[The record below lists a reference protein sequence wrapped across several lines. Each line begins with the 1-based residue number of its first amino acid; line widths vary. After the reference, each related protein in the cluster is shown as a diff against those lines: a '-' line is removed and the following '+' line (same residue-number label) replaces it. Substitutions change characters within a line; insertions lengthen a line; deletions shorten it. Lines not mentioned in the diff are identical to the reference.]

1 MYDALQA
8 ELDDAEAAQMTAE
21 AAAVAAMAAQTMAEA
36 EAEAAME
43 AQMMAETAQMMAETA
58 QEAAEAAQMMAE
70 QQREAARI
78 AEAIA
83 MQAEADAKEALMDAE
98 AQRDMYQQGQM
109 DAEAQRDMYQQAKMD
124 ADAKLEAAEE
134 ARMMAVEA
142 ADTAKAAEMAADE
155 ARQMAEDRAN
165 EAEAATLVAR
175 QAEQDAKDALKIAQD
190 RIAELEGE
198 EEETDAEKE
207 AEKIAEKVA
216 QRARVDARAIGRSSG
231 SSVTTWD
238 DEGGN
243 DDGIRDLNELTTVI
257 TGPEKDFQSSEDKPT
272 AMELTAANDGS
283 MVTFKVTKGM
293 GKDKEEIFSFMV
305 PAADSGETSGMTV
318 EEDLPG
324 GHDKYIYLM
333 TDIMPAGSV
342 PFPENPDGLDE
353 RVFHAATQMFRYSVE
368 DTDGDT
374 DGLQNDDM
382 DIDPGTLAPSD
393 QVPERSVLE
402 NASFD
407 GTFADSPG
415 MYICTDTEI
424 DACEFGRD
432 DDGDLTVDGEWSFV
446 PSDSA
451 PDPDTDYHVYGAW
464 LKKPDSTAGTGYSA
478 ALGTGNDLFTAA
490 NIVALVGKA
499 KYSGKAVGFFA
510 ERRVDTEGAVS
521 GTFTAM
527 AELNADFDADTPGGT
542 ADDSTT
548 VSGMITGFERS
559 DGGDANWLV
568 ELDMIRIA
576 NSPAPANDG
585 GFAGGDTMGHAS
597 GTPWD
602 GAWGVQFT
610 GNGPDV
616 GAHPSGVVGTFGAE
630 HGSPDRLV
638 GADETAP
645 DTGFVGVIGGFG
657 AKKVVE

>member
-1 MYDALQA
+1 
-8 ELDDAEAAQMTAE
+8 
-21 AAAVAAMAAQTMAEA
+21 
-36 EAEAAME
+36 
-43 AQMMAETAQMMAETA
+43 
-58 QEAAEAAQMMAE
+58 MMAE

-216 QRARVDARAIGRSSG
+216 QRARVDARAIRLSAALG
-231 SSVTTWD
+231 SIWTD
-238 DEGGN
+238 ADEDGMR
-243 DDGIRDLNELTTVI
+243 DDGEVAAPRVEA
-257 TGPEKDFQSSEDKPT
+257 DFQSSEDKPMD
-272 AMELTAANDGS
+272 MELTAANDGS
-283 MVTFKVTKGM
+283 MVTFKVTKGT
-293 GKDKEEIFSFMV
+293 GKDKEEIFSFMA

-353 RVFHAATQMFRYSVE
+353 RVFHAATQMFRYPVE
-368 DTDGDT
+368 DADPDT
-374 DGLQNDDM
+374 EGLQNGDM
-382 DIDPGTLAPSD
+382 DIDPGVLAPSD
-393 QVPERSVLE
+393 QVLTQTVQMD
-402 NASFD
+402 ASFD

-478 ALGTGNDLFTAA
+478 ALGTGNDLFTVG
-490 NIVALVGKA
+490 NIVDLVGKA

-527 AELNADFDADTPGGT
+527 AELNADFDAETTPGNV
-542 ADDSTT
+542 DSTT
-548 VSGMITGFERS
+548 ISGMITGFERS